1 MDGFA
6 GLLKDLYERTLH
18 DNNEDFQK
26 AYFVVVKLVSLL
38 KLKGLL
44 TEEDQNFIL
53 KIEGVENNESI

>member
-53 KIEGVENNESI
+53 KIEGVEKNESI

>member
-53 KIEGVENNESI
+53 EIEGVEK

>member
-53 KIEGVENNESI
+53 KIEGVKNNESI

>member
-53 KIEGVENNESI
+53 EIEGVENNESI

>member
-1 MDGFA
+1 MDGFT

-53 KIEGVENNESI
+53 EIEGVAETKG

>member
-44 TEEDQNFIL
+44 TEEDQDFIL
-53 KIEGVENNESI
+53 KIEKVENNESI

>member
-53 KIEGVENNESI
+53 KIEKVENNESI

>member
-53 KIEGVENNESI
+53 KIEKVENNESV

>member
-1 MDGFA
+1 MDGFT